1 MTAFLKPSPG
11 IAFFLVLFGAWALT
25 SINLARAA
33 RVKEPSFTVT
43 GKYNGFEL
51 RSYGV
56 ILKAS
61 TPLDGQEGRK
71 MDQGFRRLA
80 RYIFGGNS
88 EAQQI
93 AMTAPVIR
101 EGGEGNWHL
110 SFVMPSDMTL
120 DDLPQP
126 VDERVSLS
134 PVPART
140 VAALRFSG
148 WATDRRVKHHT
159 EKLLNGLD
167 EQGIQGTGEAMVA
180 QYDPPFRLPF
190 LRRNE
195 ILIEV
200 AQP

>member
-1 MTAFLKPSPG
+1 MTALLRPSPG
-11 IAFFLVLFGAWALT
+11 IAFFLVILGAWALT

-33 RVKEPSFTVT
+33 RVKEPAFTVVGT
-43 GKYNGFEL
+43 YNGFEL
-51 RSYGV
+51 RHYGV
-56 ILKAS
+56 VLKAS
-61 TPLDGQEGRK
+61 TPLDGQEGRN

-101 EGGEGNWHL
+101 EGGSGNWHL
-110 SFVMPSDMTL
+110 SFVMPAEMTME
-120 DDLPQP
+120 DLPEP
-126 VDERVSLS
+126 LDERVSLA

-148 WATDRRVKHHT
+148 WATKRRVSSHT
-159 EKLLNGLD
+159 AKLVARLE
-167 EQGIQGTGEAMVA
+167 EQGIAAAGETMLA

-190 LRRNE
+190 MRRNE
-195 ILIEV
+195 ILVEV
-200 AQP
+200 VSP